1 MKRACIVLGL
11 LLITAGCT
19 PKVVVEVPK
28 EPITFNINIKLDAEV
43 QVITRGL
50 LQTDT
55 SLSGRVPVD
64 LRRIDLEELLPLLGV
79 NGLDGTGML
88 NGTVPLRISNGKLS
102 ISRGALRAGGPGR
115 IRFAGPEIAKRL
127 VVRPDDPDTVS
138 KILADFHYRKLTL
151 QLDKRPGDL
160 GTVSLNMEGANP
172 AAYDGRPAV
181 FNIHIESDFKKF
193 KTWCLP
199 ERSDLSGS
207 AKARREMNRC
217 GIVETR

>member
-1 MKRACIVLGL
+1 MKRAYMILGL
-11 LLITAGCT
+11 LLIAAGCT

-55 SLSGRVPVD
+55 DLSGRVPVD

-79 NGLDGTGML
+79 NGLDGIGML
-88 NGTVPLRISNGKLS
+88 SGTVPLRISNGKLTVR
-102 ISRGALRAGGPGR
+102 RGALRARGPGR
-115 IRFAGPEIAKRL
+115 IRLAGPELAKRL
-127 VVRPDDPDTVS
+127 SVRPDDPDTVS
-138 KILADFHYRKLTL
+138 KILTDFHYRKLTL
-151 QLDKRPGDL
+151 QFDKRPGDL
-160 GTVSLNMEGANP
+160 GTVKLNMEGANP

-181 FNIHIESDFKKF
+181 FKVRIESDFKKF

-199 ERSDLSGS
+199 RRSDLSGS
-207 AKARREMNRC
+207 AKASRELDRC